1 MSAAIGHETPALD
14 SPYSTC
20 TDPRTGV
27 KVHSIA
33 EVHCPADMEPP
44 GPLQFW
50 CWVCTKTLTRGGPP
64 RGGQSATA
72 RPAAVLGVP
81 TDNDPRRSAG
91 VGNPLLL
98 GPLQCWVCP
107 KTTTRGVLG
116 VPQNNDP
123 RRSAG
128 VGNSPLLGPLQCWVC
143 PKTTTR
149 GGPQGWATPRC
160 WPAAVLG
167 VPQNNDPRRSADP
180 PLAPPPRC
188 SAGCAPKQRPAEVR
202 RGGQPPAARPAAVLG
217 VPTDNDPRSAGCAP
231 KQRPAE
237 VRRSPAS
244 PPPRCS
250 AGCAHGQ
257 QPAEVRRSPASPHPA
272 TPTAL
277 YRPAA
282 APAGPLLLVV
292 LLLCTAP
299 TGLLALSFWSPPRGF
314 LKATAEHA
322 ASFLDFIKTYDLATI
337 PPATRQ
343 EAKTRTLRAKIRA
356 AFGQADTDSESL
368 SPFFRSVT
376 PHRAAHNNLSPLFYS
391 PLSTPSSLALTDQTP
406 FPEPTVQTNPA
417 SDPFTSEPPTT
428 DQGVEFRLP
437 PLSPTT
443 PETSDSP
450 SPSYSPS
457 PSPLPKPTLSIMAQP
472 PIIVKP
478 MPARGQSSAPTF
490 VPERAR
496 ELRRYFSD
504 LNHLFIECNVVDEQE
519 KKTHTTR
526 YTDIDTADLWEQ
538 LDEFAVGTTHDEWQK
553 AIMAL
558 YSGASK
564 ERKYSMADLDY
575 LIRERHRLGIQ
586 SNSDLG
592 EYYRQFLSVTQF
604 LVSENRL
611 SVNERDRQFRRAFQS
626 DLWSKIHRRLEI
638 LNPNHHPDDPYAT
651 ETVCAAA
658 EHILHGTNAVQRQ
671 EAPPGAPPQ
680 VTITPSGSL
689 TGATRSPSTGQP
701 LKLEE
706 LYERI
711 NLLEQHIQRLGQDK
725 GGDGGRPNQSTNDNC
740 HFCGGEGHYIP
751 NCPVHQA
758 YATEGRC
765 RRTDDNKIGLPSG
778 ARIPAGTPGRY
789 IKDKLDEW
797 HRRNPGQMATG
808 QLSAD
813 ANPTESMMLEILQF
827 NDITDHDLKIEDRM
841 IVLERELNTLRA
853 RKEVFDGVELISRAP
868 QKRPVTIET
877 VPDADQ
883 PRIAP
888 SNKSAP
894 ASQPVSDAAIG
905 KAKAPPPPSNIPLT
919 PSTKT
924 DATGNARDQTPVHP
938 FSNIPENRYVPPT
951 TRNLA
956 ATEKAKADSAYRTQ
970 APITDPTKSTTLF
983 ERALDAT
990 IPITGS

>member
-1 MSAAIGHETPALD
+1 MRPKRR
-14 SPYSTC
+14 
-20 TDPRTGV
+20 TD
-27 KVHSIA
+27 
-33 EVHCPADMEPP
+33 
-44 GPLQFW
+44 
-50 CWVCTKTLTRGGPP
+50 
-64 RGGQSATA
+64 
-72 RPAAVLGVP
+72 RPTIRP
-81 TDNDPRRSAG
+81 TDRQYD
-91 VGNPLLL
+91 
-98 GPLQCWVCP
+98 Q
-107 KTTTRGVLG
+107 TT
-116 VPQNNDP
+116 D
-123 RRSAG
+123 
-128 VGNSPLLGPLQCWVC
+128 
-143 PKTTTR
+143 
-149 GGPQGWATPRC
+149 
-160 WPAAVLG
+160 
-167 VPQNNDPRRSADP
+167 
-180 PLAPPPRC
+180 
-188 SAGCAPKQRPAEVR
+188 
-202 RGGQPPAARPAAVLG
+202 
-217 VPTDNDPRSAGCAP
+217 
-231 KQRPAE
+231 
-237 VRRSPAS
+237 
-244 PPPRCS
+244 
-250 AGCAHGQ
+250 
-257 QPAEVRRSPASPHPA
+257 
-272 TPTAL
+272 
-277 YRPAA
+277 
-282 APAGPLLLVV
+282 
-292 LLLCTAP
+292 AP
-299 TGLLALSFWSPPRGF
+299 T
-314 LKATAEHA
+314 KKQT
-322 ASFLDFIKTYDLATI
+322 
-337 PPATRQ
+337 
-343 EAKTRTLRAKIRA
+343 KTRTLRAEIRA
-356 AFGQADTDSESL
+356 ALGQADTDSESL

-376 PHRAAHNNLSPLFYS
+376 PHHAIHNNLSPLFYS
-391 PLSTPSSLALTDQTP
+391 PSSTLPSPTPTDQTP
-406 FPEPTVQTNPA
+406 LPEPTAQPDLA
-417 SDPFTSEPPTT
+417 FDPFASEPPTT

-437 PLSPTT
+437 YLSPTT
-443 PETSDSP
+443 PEISDSS

-457 PSPLPKPTLSIMAQP
+457 PSPIPKPIPSIMAQP
-472 PIIVKP
+472 PIIIKP

-538 LDEFAVGTTHDEWQK
+538 LDEFAVGTTYDDWRK

-558 YSGASK
+558 YPGASE

-604 LVSENRL
+604 LVSKNRL
-611 SVNERDRQFRRAFQS
+611 SINERDRQFRRAFQS
-626 DLWSKIHRRLEI
+626 DLWSRIHRRLEI

-651 ETVCAAA
+651 ETVRAAA
-658 EHILHGTNAVQRQ
+658 EHILHGTNAGQRQ
-671 EAPPGAPPQ
+671 EAPSGAPPQ
-680 VTITPSGSL
+680 ITIAPSGSL
-689 TGATRSPSTGQP
+689 TGATKSPSTGQP

-725 GGDGGRPNQSTNDNC
+725 GGDGGRPNQSPNDNC

-751 NCPVHQA
+751 NCPIHQT

-808 QLSAD
+808 QLSAN

-827 NDITDHDLKIEDRM
+827 NDVTDHDLKIEDRM

-868 QKRPVTIET
+868 QKRPVTVET
-877 VPDADQ
+877 VQDADQ

-888 SNKSAP
+888 VNKSAP
-894 ASQPVSDAAIG
+894 ASQPVSDATKG
-905 KAKAPPPPSNIPLT
+905 QAKAPPPPSNIPLI

-938 FSNIPENRYVPPT
+938 FSNIPENRYIPPT

-990 IPITGS
+990 IPVTGS